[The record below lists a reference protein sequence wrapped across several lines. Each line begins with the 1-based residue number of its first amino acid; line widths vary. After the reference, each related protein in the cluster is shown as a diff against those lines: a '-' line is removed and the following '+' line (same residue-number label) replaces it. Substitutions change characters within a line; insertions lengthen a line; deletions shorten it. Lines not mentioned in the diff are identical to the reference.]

1 MRQRGKLQPCRGR
14 PAGAAQDQNPVRRRD
29 AATGCPGSR
38 ASSEQRPRVD
48 ALDDQEVGLD
58 IATDAL
64 LPTGGQAGR
73 GAPDQGTAEGALP
86 GRGVALGGP
95 DVAVGAATFQ
105 RGRPG
110 RGAPGSGAVE
120 GGLAERGGGEGALP
134 GLGVLGLGLRIRPG
148 LTWIFGI
155 GGLLAYNWWALV
167 PLRPGLMRSPNEL
180 FSNLEVSGQPFA
192 TAMQHADL
200 LAGLLL
206 VAAFSLAGSRSI
218 PAAGREWLA
227 MMVFGFAGFLGGAF
241 PEVCA
246 DEVSRVCRD
255 LEWTFQLPLNQYLH
269 IGAGI
274 LEFGGLTVAL
284 LFAARRTRGD
294 RSGVADLYRR
304 LAAGAYVAY
313 PLLGLAYLL
322 NRLGGVM
329 EAVFFVGFTLM
340 VLAQLAER
348 TGFRRPAGP
357 SGLAATDA
365 RGSRGTRAAR
375 SRATG

>member
-1 MRQRGKLQPCRGR
+1 MRGKLQPCRAR
-14 PAGAAQDQNPVRRRD
+14 PAEAEQDHNPVRRRN
-29 AATGCPGSR
+29 ATTGCPGSR
-38 ASSEQRPRVD
+38 ANGQQQPRVD
-48 ALDDQEVGLD
+48 VVDDQMAGLD
-58 IATDAL
+58 VATDAL
-64 LPTGGQAGR
+64 LPADGQA
-73 GAPDQGTAEGALP
+73 E
-86 GRGVALGGP
+86 RGV
-95 DVAVGAATFQ
+95 
-105 RGRPG
+105 
-110 RGAPGSGAVE
+110 VE
-120 GGLAERGGGEGALP
+120 GGLAERGAVEGGLAGLGAL
-134 GLGVLGLGLRIRPG
+134 GRDFRVRPA
-148 LTWIFGI
+148 LTWIFGV

-192 TAMQHADL
+192 AAMQHADV

-206 VAAFSLAGSRSI
+206 VVAFSLAGSRSI

-227 MMVFGFAGFLGGAF
+227 MMVFSFAGFLGGAF

-255 LEWTFQLPLNQYLH
+255 LEWRFQLPLSQYLH

-274 LEFGGLTVAL
+274 LEFGGITVAL
-284 LFAARRTRGD
+284 LFAVQRTRGD
-294 RSGVADLYRR
+294 RSGVAGLYRR

-365 RGSRGTRAAR
+365 RGSTGTRAAR